1 MANYKSIIDVESVAQ
16 ATEEMNVLVEDGGSL
31 KKVPAG
37 GMIGGSGGAK
47 MLVISY
53 KEEAAAPVSLESMPS
68 GVYSANMT
76 YEEFC
81 DLTFNGEL
89 AGVTLYIVENGEISY
104 FTLEGISTY
113 YSPDIYLYFRHYNMG
128 SKTLIF
134 HNDNTITEYSNPP
147 V

>member
-37 GMIGGSGGAK
+37 GMIGGSDGAK

-53 KEEAAAPVSLESMPS
+53 KNEAMETSLEDMPS

-81 DLTFNGEL
+81 SLTSNGEL
-89 AGVTLYIVENGEISY
+89 AGATLYIVENGVINYLTLEKIEISQ
-104 FTLEGISTY
+104 F
-113 YSPDIYLYFRHYNMG
+113 PDIYLYFRNSNKG
-128 SKTLIF
+128 SIPLIF
-134 HNDNTITEYSNPP
+134 HDDNTITEMATAN
-147 V
+147 

>member
-16 ATEEMNVLVEDGGSL
+16 ATEEMNVLVEDAGSL

-53 KEEAAAPVSLESMPS
+53 KNEVTEVSLDDMPS

-89 AGVTLYIVENGEISY
+89 AGATLYIVGNGEINY
-104 FTLEGISTY
+104 LTLEGVDTY
-113 YSPDIYLYFRHYNMG
+113 YSPDINLYFRNYDMG
-128 SKTLIF
+128 QKHLIF
-134 HNDNTITEYSNPP
+134 HNDNTITEYVSAPT
-147 V
+147 